1 MKHNRVVAYNE
12 ELSLIKLHDPSIT
25 WFCEV
30 TRQIRY
36 FICPLAL
43 DPMDTKHGKAVTYS
57 EGLSPINLHNPLNM
71 WSIEVRWQIRNSTFL
86 LSQCLW
92 SPNSSGWKYTV
103 RDSHPY
109 RLPSH
114 GPSMKWYC
122 DVMLQIKYI
131 FLLAEDPWTPNY
143 ANCRFTETPT
153 LKVTWPFD
161 HVTIWEIYI
170 STFTRLLT
178 TKLGRVVTLG
188 RRFFKRSHHQ
198 VLVVYI
204 VIPYYFSPY
213 WIYSTSPPLPHYL
226 SLVFYFFT
234 VVWHCAS

>member
-1 MKHNRVVAYNE
+1 M
-12 ELSLIKLHDPSIT
+12 
-25 WFCEV
+25 
-30 TRQIRY
+30 
-36 FICPLAL
+36 
-43 DPMDTKHGKAVTYS
+43 
-57 EGLSPINLHNPLNM
+57 
-71 WSIEVRWQIRNSTFL
+71 
-86 LSQCLW
+86 
-92 SPNSSGWKYTV
+92 

-114 GPSMKWYC
+114 DPSMKWYC

-131 FLLAEDPWTPNY
+131 FLLAEDLWTPNY
-143 ANCRFTETPT
+143 ASCWFTETPT

-161 HVTIWEIYI
+161 HVTIWDIYI

-198 VLVVYI
+198 VLVVLLFHI
-204 VIPYYFSPY
+204 TFPHIEFTAPL
-213 WIYSTSPPLPHYL
+213 PPLPHYL